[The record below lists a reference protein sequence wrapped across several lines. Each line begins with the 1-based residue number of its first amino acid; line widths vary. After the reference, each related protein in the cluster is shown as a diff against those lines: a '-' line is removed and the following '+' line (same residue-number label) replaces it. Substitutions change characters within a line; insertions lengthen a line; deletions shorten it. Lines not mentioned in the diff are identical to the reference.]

1 MVSVLLAS
9 ETAHKDIISETD
21 VGQAEPLSMKMRDL
35 SIAP

>member
-21 VGQAEPLSMKMRDL
+21 VGQAEPL
-35 SIAP
+35 ANENA